1 MADLHI
7 SGDLSVPERELELH
21 FARSGGPGGQKVNT
35 SSTKVELRFDLE
47 ASTAL
52 TEHQKARVREQ
63 LRGRLTS
70 DGVLVLQA
78 SEHRTQG
85 QNRRAVVG
93 RFRTLLRQALA
104 VPPPRHATRP
114 TRASRER
121 RLEDKRHQA
130 EKKRFRRAPDD

>member
-7 SGDLSVPERELELH
+7 IGGLSIPERELELS

-35 SSTKVELRFDLE
+35 SSTKVELRFDVE
-47 ASTAL
+47 ASSAL
-52 TEHQKARVREQ
+52 SEEQKARVREQ
-63 LRGRLTS
+63 LRGRLTG

-104 VPPPRHATRP
+104 VPRPRHATRP
-114 TRASRER
+114 TRASQQR
-121 RLEDKRHQA
+121 RLEDKRRHA
-130 EKKRFRRAPDD
+130 EKKRLRRAPDG